1 MKQRINSGVEIQ
13 VLQITHKLNW
23 ALAVGKGIWQLH
35 EVKKKSFDL
44 VDIRTQAFRI
54 TVFGYFWTTDY
65 ATSPGRSQSWVI
77 KELDRCEER

>member
-1 MKQRINSGVEIQ
+1 MKQRISSGVEIQ
-13 VLQITHKLNW
+13 VLQITHKLKW

-54 TVFGYFWTTDY
+54 TVFSYFWSTDY
-65 ATSPGRSQSWVI
+65 AGRSKSWVI
-77 KELDRCEER
+77 KVLDRCEER

>member
-1 MKQRINSGVEIQ
+1 MKQRINCGVEIQ

-35 EVKKKSFDL
+35 EVKKKSFDF

-54 TVFGYFWTTDY
+54 TVFGYFLDY
-65 ATSPGRSQSWVI
+65 RLRYEPWQKPVVGN
-77 KELDRCEER
+77 

>member
-54 TVFGYFWTTDY
+54 TVFSYFWTTDY
-65 ATSPGRSQSWVI
+65 ATRPGRSKSWVI
-77 KELDRCEER
+77 KVLDRCEER

>member
-54 TVFGYFWTTDY
+54 TVVSFFLTIHY
-65 ATSPGRSQSWVI
+65 ATSPGRSKSWVI
-77 KELDRCEER
+77 KVLDRCDER